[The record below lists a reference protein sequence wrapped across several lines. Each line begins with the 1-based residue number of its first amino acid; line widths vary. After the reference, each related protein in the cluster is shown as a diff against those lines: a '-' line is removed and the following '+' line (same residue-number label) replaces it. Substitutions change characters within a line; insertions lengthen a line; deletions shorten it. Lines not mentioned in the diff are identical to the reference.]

1 MERML
6 KPLGQLYLFES
17 AYSHDVYCRKV
28 GAPPGLV
35 RVVHNGVRRDELEPI
50 PLAQDASDIVF
61 LGELRRLKGVDVLID
76 AIAQLNREGRAVTA
90 KLVGDGPDRTE
101 FEAKARELGL
111 SHAVAFCGP
120 LPTRDALALGRLVVL
135 PSRAESL
142 PYVVL
147 EAAAA
152 AKPLV
157 ATKVGGIPEI
167 FGPSADRLVMPG
179 DAPALADAVR
189 AVLDQPDK
197 AAADANLL
205 RDRIATKF
213 SVDAMTDAILG
224 AYQQARSVAAIP
236 AASALQTRDRLS

>member
-1 MERML
+1 
-6 KPLGQLYLFES
+6 
-17 AYSHDVYCRKV
+17 
-28 GAPPGLV
+28 V

-179 DAPALADAVR
+179 DMSALAAAIR